1 MLVNGLTQYLYKS
14 FLFNFTGRF
23 KSNEIELLKK
33 YTGQTSFQKLI
44 LFSYCYL
51 SIKLNISPFNSIRF
65 ANFLDG
71 GEQFT
76 PDEIEAYESGDFSLG
91 NSYIDRDEQPGLFS
105 SSPRRTSGSL
115 SSISSGHSVKGDVNR
130 TPNGRVWIS
139 DDEDSLANLE
149 D

>member
-1 MLVNGLTQYLYKS
+1 MSTKP
-14 FLFNFTGRF
+14 NF
-23 KSNEIELLKK
+23 I
-33 YTGQTSFQKLI
+33 
-44 LFSYCYL
+44 
-51 SIKLNISPFNSIRF
+51 PFISIRF
-65 ANFLDG
+65 ANFLDA

-76 PDEIEAYESGDFSLG
+76 PDEIESYESGDFFFC

-105 SSPRRTSGSL
+105 SSPRKTSGSL
-115 SSISSGHSVKGDVNR
+115 SSLSSGHSERGGVNR

>member
-1 MLVNGLTQYLYKS
+1 MST
-14 FLFNFTGRF
+14 
-23 KSNEIELLKK
+23 
-33 YTGQTSFQKLI
+33 
-44 LFSYCYL
+44 
-51 SIKLNISPFNSIRF
+51 KLNCAPFISIRF

-76 PDEIEAYESGDFSLG
+76 PDEIEAFESGNFSLG

-115 SSISSGHSVKGDVNR
+115 SSLSSGHSEKNDVNK
-130 TPNGRVWIS
+130 TPNGKVWIS
-139 DDEDSLANLE
+139 DDEDSLVNLE